1 MKTATRDYN
10 LDFFKGLASI
20 SIVFIHT
27 AFYSGE
33 TYIPG
38 IMRMV
43 CLLVD
48 VPLFIFL
55 SGWGLSYNKDYK
67 KIFYGMINTWVK
79 WILFATILDLVS
91 LICYGRAIQR
101 PYEYLGQIFFGGL
114 SLEHFVTVNGS
125 MWYMPMYFLVAT
137 VGGGLVAL
145 FRNFPKFSTLI
156 NEIIIFLLVG
166 LVYVSVTGQKSWFLL
181 SGMCLFYLPIFL
193 LGYKTASGYIMSTKI
208 YVIGILAS
216 LGVWWG
222 LSFILELDPYN
233 LQAAKFPPHIIY
245 FAASMLSILSCLYFR
260 KYTGNGIAEKCKFIR
275 FLGKNSLCFYFSQ
288 GIGGSF
294 IYRFSYLADSLGWVA
309 TMLLL
314 FLINLAVTVV
324 CGCML
329 VAFYK
334 MYDRV
339 AGKVVDGAKRFLT
352 A

>member
-38 IMRMV
+38 IMRMI

-91 LICYGRAIQR
+91 LICYGKAIQR

-166 LVYVSVTGQKSWFLL
+166 LVYVSVTGQESWFLL

-294 IYRFSYLADSLGWVA
+294 IYRFSYLSDSLGWVVCWLRSIRCM
-309 TMLLL
+309 TELPEKLL
-314 FLINLAVTVV
+314 TVRN
-324 CGCML
+324 
-329 VAFYK
+329 AF
-334 MYDRV
+334 
-339 AGKVVDGAKRFLT
+339 
-352 A
+352 

>member
-38 IMRMV
+38 IMRMI

-55 SGWGLSYNKDYK
+55 SGRGLSYNKDYK

-91 LICYGRAIQR
+91 LICYGKAIQR

-166 LVYVSVTGQKSWFLL
+166 LVYVSVTGQESWFLL

-260 KYTGNGIAEKCKFIR
+260 KYTGNEIAEKCKFIR

-334 MYDRV
+334 VYDQV

>member
-1 MKTATRDYN
+1 M
-10 LDFFKGLASI
+10 
-20 SIVFIHT
+20 
-27 AFYSGE
+27 
-33 TYIPG
+33 
-38 IMRMV
+38 
-43 CLLVD
+43 
-48 VPLFIFL
+48 
-55 SGWGLSYNKDYK
+55 
-67 KIFYGMINTWVK
+67 
-79 WILFATILDLVS
+79 
-91 LICYGRAIQR
+91 
-101 PYEYLGQIFFGGL
+101 
-114 SLEHFVTVNGS
+114 
-125 MWYMPMYFLVAT
+125 
-137 VGGGLVAL
+137 
-145 FRNFPKFSTLI
+145 
-156 NEIIIFLLVG
+156 LVG
-166 LVYVSVTGQKSWFLL
+166 LVYVSVTGQESWFLL

-334 MYDRV
+334 VYDRV

>member
-38 IMRMV
+38 IMRMI

-91 LICYGRAIQR
+91 LICYGKAIQR

-166 LVYVSVTGQKSWFLL
+166 LVYVSVTGQESWFLL

-216 LGVWWG
+216 LGIWWG

-233 LQAAKFPPHIIY
+233 LQSVKFPPHVIY

-260 KYTGNGIAEKCKFIR
+260 KYTGNGIAEKCKWIR
-275 FLGKNSLCFYFSQ
+275 FLGKNSLCFYIQPGNRRFFYLPLLIS
-288 GIGGSF
+288 GRFAGLGCNNVAF
-294 IYRFSYLADSLGWVA
+294 IYD
-309 TMLLL
+309 
-314 FLINLAVTVV
+314 
-324 CGCML
+324 
-329 VAFYK
+329 
-334 MYDRV
+334 
-339 AGKVVDGAKRFLT
+339 
-352 A
+352 

>member
-38 IMRMV
+38 IMRMI

-91 LICYGRAIQR
+91 LICYGKAIQR

-166 LVYVSVTGQKSWFLL
+166 LVYVSVTGQESWFLL

-216 LGVWWG
+216 LG
-222 LSFILELDPYN
+222 LDPYN

-329 VAFYK
+329 VAF
-334 MYDRV
+334 
-339 AGKVVDGAKRFLT
+339 
-352 A
+352 

>member
-38 IMRMV
+38 IMRTI

-79 WILFATILDLVS
+79 WILFVTILDLVS
-91 LICYGRAIQR
+91 LICYGKAIQR

-145 FRNFPKFSTLI
+145 FRNFPKFSALI

-166 LVYVSVTGQKSWFLL
+166 LVYVSVTGQESWFLL
-181 SGMCLFYLPIFL
+181 SGMCLFYLPIFCL
-193 LGYKTASGYIMSTKI
+193 
-208 YVIGILAS
+208 VIRQRPVIS
-216 LGVWWG
+216 C
-222 LSFILELDPYN
+222 
-233 LQAAKFPPHIIY
+233 QRR
-245 FAASMLSILSCLYFR
+245 SM
-260 KYTGNGIAEKCKFIR
+260 
-275 FLGKNSLCFYFSQ
+275 
-288 GIGGSF
+288 
-294 IYRFSYLADSLGWVA
+294 
-309 TMLLL
+309 
-314 FLINLAVTVV
+314 
-324 CGCML
+324 
-329 VAFYK
+329 
-334 MYDRV
+334 
-339 AGKVVDGAKRFLT
+339 
-352 A
+352 

>member
-38 IMRMV
+38 IMRMI

-55 SGWGLSYNKDYK
+55 SGWGISYNKDYK

-79 WILFATILDLVS
+79 WILFAIILDLVS
-91 LICYGRAIQR
+91 LICYGKAIQR

-145 FRNFPKFSTLI
+145 FRNFPKLSALT

-166 LVYVSVTGQKSWFLL
+166 LFYVSVTGQESWFLF
-181 SGMCLFYLPIFL
+181 SRMCLFYLPIFL
-193 LGYKTASGYIMSTKI
+193 LGYKTASDYFMSMKI
-208 YVIGILAS
+208 YVIGILVS
-216 LGVWWG
+216 VGIWWG
-222 LSFILELDPYN
+222 MSFILELDPYN
-233 LQAAKFPPHIIY
+233 LQAVKFPPHVIY

-260 KYTGNGIAEKCKFIR
+260 KYTGNGIAEKCKWIR

-294 IYRFSYLADSLGWVA
+294 V

-314 FLINLAVTVV
+314 FTINLAVTVI

-334 MYDRV
+334 AYDRV